1 MSVSCLYQFLFYRIR
16 NDAKNLQ
23 DTCDTKTKNET
34 QRHSYFLQIVIE
46 QYKRNYGLINIHS
59 RQNTFEM

>member
-23 DTCDTKTKNET
+23 DTCDTNTKNET

-46 QYKRNYGLINIHS
+46 QYKRKYG
-59 RQNTFEM
+59 